1 MECLTRHLRGTLS
14 EYCSTK
20 VHLKMFELRA
30 AGWENLPSPSCWWI
44 YWCGLTIKI
53 VLHTLV
59 LLHNLSDILKVR
71 LTRLVL
77 VV

>member
-1 MECLTRHLRGTLS
+1 
-14 EYCSTK
+14 
-20 VHLKMFELRA
+20 MFELRA

-59 LLHNLSDILKVR
+59 LLHNLSDILNLKPTITQGFLGFVAIHLSKQHFSR
-71 LTRLVL
+71 CYAQYFN
-77 VV
+77 